1 MYEYCNWV
9 YQQIVTLM
17 IHSKDKIYLNNN
29 GGIVCPPANWLG
41 RDIIRGVVKLSGSL
55 HVTLKGPYE
64 DEVRIRCS
72 TFKIDLQLILENT
85 FFQSLRKMNKMY
97 NQTRM
102 HSSMMRTIRSSS
114 HVYPSM
120 HWAGCV
126 YPSIDWVGGVR
137 PGMYP
142 SMHWGRHPTLWTEWL
157 TDRCKNIT
165 FPQLRLRR

>member
-1 MYEYCNWV
+1 MEELYV
-9 YQQIVTLM
+9 LQPIGSDVTLSEVWWNFQVPCM
-17 IHSKDKIYLNNN
+17 WHWKAHMKMKFVSDAALLKLICSWFWKI
-29 GGIVCPPANWLG
+29 P
-41 RDIIRGVVKLSGSL
+41 
-55 HVTLKGPYE
+55 
-64 DEVRIRCS
+64 
-72 TFKIDLQLILENT
+72 

-102 HSSMMRTIRSSS
+102 HSSRMRTIRSSS

-126 YPSIDWVGGVR
+126 YPSMHWVGGVC

-142 SMHWGRHPTLWTEWL
+142 SMHWGRHPTLWREWL